1 MLSDD
6 WQHRS
11 GPDAGVGWACLAC
24 RTRLS
29 ACSLTRSG
37 LHLVLYTW
45 CECLDSAERVSK
57 CGDDT
62 MIAPKLM
69 NVFGVAACLGT
80 AALLV
85 HVTVSDK
92 EPAGSALIG
101 PQTVQA
107 VPSERPATGRSV
119 RDAGQERLLA
129 ADLSSGE
136 RPGLDQTTLSDPYAG
151 ALQQESIIILSQD
164 SDATGGQYA
173 SADVSGGSTI
183 LFGSD
188 GDSIWRSYSGS
199 EDLASAALAGGS
211 GGGSGFSTGG
221 SSAGGG
227 SAATGDLDFA
237 GGDGGEADED
247 LIVIPIGGDTDT
259 GGDTAPGGDDA
270 WDGDIP
276 VYDDPLDTG
285 DDPGAGDTP
294 VDTGGTGGGTGA
306 RDDTPVGDDTDTGQD
321 SPTAPD
327 DGSQDTGD
335 GGQDATTPD
344 DATPDPDTGSGS
356 GGSVITPRPWIRP
369 GDPEVSGTVFYVD
382 PQLGNDDNTG
392 SASSPWKTCAYA
404 VRQLAPGDILRLRS
418 GNYGHLDLGGSL
430 NSYGAP
436 DNWITYEADEGHAPV
451 FESMKL
457 GSRSDTRHYYLMM
470 RGLTISPG
478 GMEIVDVYSVR
489 LSAMRFVG
497 HWDSDNSANTS
508 STAIYVR
515 GSRPEPRYH
524 NLVIEN
530 CEITQYT
537 GAITL
542 IDVSGTTPLAG
553 TVAIRGNYLHKFT
566 NSAIRLYRDAVN
578 PDARIIIEDNHICD
592 QDPVPLDGAPPHGS
606 AITIRTGYVTVRGNV
621 VRSFGTTRG
630 IRAYPGHFDG
640 RVCFAGNLM
649 DQSTPF
655 QEGEE
660 VYCGATLIG
669 QCKSWSDTELQVYRA
684 TEHFELPEGHLV
696 GRTSGAQFSA
706 SGITYMNAWGGYC
719 GLVVENNLFYDSYN
733 PFVAEFLD
741 LNGDAIFR
749 NNTFIGAHSAD
760 YSRALW
766 YYYSA
771 FRTVPYP
778 RTGNG
783 VTFKNNI
790 AVGRVDF
797 DGPLDS
803 FRNNIVYALCA
814 NKAFITSL
822 ESNII
827 VTDNGIM
834 GRVPYFESGDLGRDF
849 FLGGTLF
856 DQYSFTRNDGKPHG
870 VELSSAYHLA
880 PGSPAV
886 NFGDVD
892 VAVAAGSPCGVVGP
906 DGFLVDP
913 GYERDENH
921 HSAGC
926 YEKAVAPPVE

>member
-1 MLSDD
+1 
-6 WQHRS
+6 
-11 GPDAGVGWACLAC
+11 
-24 RTRLS
+24 
-29 ACSLTRSG
+29 
-37 LHLVLYTW
+37 
-45 CECLDSAERVSK
+45 
-57 CGDDT
+57 

-356 GGSVITPRPWIRP
+356 GTGGSVITPRPWIRP
-369 GDPEVSGTVFYVD
+369 GDSAASGAVFYVD
-382 PQLGNDDNTG
+382 PQTGDDSNDG
-392 SASSPWKTCAYA
+392 SSSQPWRTAAYA
-404 VRQLAPGDILRLRS
+404 VRQLAPGDVLRLRS
-418 GNYGHLDLGGSL
+418 GNYGTLELGGSQ
-430 NSYGAP
+430 NTYGTP
-436 DNWITYEADEGHAPV
+436 ERWLIYEADAGHTPV
-451 FESMKL
+451 FESMTL
-457 GSRSDTRHYYLMM
+457 RARSDTLLDYFVEI
-470 RGLTISPG
+470 RGLTIRYPTPTAGNCLRALDVQSIVLRDLFVQGNWNAGDGRYTPSGLYFTGTGDVRWANVVVANCEIRDCSTGIMLVDDSGIDAPPETGETVIYGNYVHHIAGSSISVIRRAATGPRVLVEANHIYDQEVLPYPPYDGTHGTGISLRSRNVCVRRNVIHSSGSTRSIRTYPNVFDGATTFTGVLRDADKTFVAGEDVFQGSTLVGKCVSATDSTLALYRAADNLSLTRQDLMGQTSGARFCDFSVTSQRPWG
-478 GMEIVDVYSVR
+478 GY
-489 LSAMRFVG
+489 
-497 HWDSDNSANTS
+497 
-508 STAIYVR
+508 R
-515 GSRPEPRYH
+515 G
-524 NLVIEN
+524 LVIEN
-530 CEITQYT
+530 NLVYDSLNMLPIELCDASGDLVFRQNTVV
-537 GAITL
+537 GAHKN
-542 IDVSGTTPLAG
+542 SGGAHWYG
-553 TVAIRGNYLHKFT
+553 TVLMVTPAPYG
-566 NSAIRLYRDAVN
+566 SEGDS
-578 PDARIIIEDNHICD
+578 
-592 QDPVPLDGAPPHGS
+592 PV
-606 AITIRTGYVTVRGNV
+606 I
-621 VRSFGTTRG
+621 
-630 IRAYPGHFDG
+630 
-640 RVCFAGNLM
+640 
-649 DQSTPF
+649 
-655 QEGEE
+655 
-660 VYCGATLIG
+660 
-669 QCKSWSDTELQVYRA
+669 
-684 TEHFELPEGHLV
+684 
-696 GRTSGAQFSA
+696 
-706 SGITYMNAWGGYC
+706 
-719 GLVVENNLFYDSYN
+719 
-733 PFVAEFLD
+733 
-741 LNGDAIFR
+741 R
-749 NNTFIGAHSAD
+749 NNVF
-760 YSRALW
+760 
-766 YYYSA
+766 
-771 FRTVPYP
+771 
-778 RTGNG
+778 
-783 VTFKNNI
+783 
-790 AVGRVDF
+790 VGRVYLLTGIALTRYDH
-797 DGPLDS
+797 
-803 FRNNIVYALCA
+803 NIAYALYA
-814 NKAFITSL
+814 NDSYVPSL
-822 ESNII
+822 DSNII
-827 VTDNGIM
+827 ITDVGNPAM
-834 GRVPYFESGDLGRDF
+834 ARRLFFEPGDLGRDF
-849 FLGGTLF
+849 FIGGPGF
-856 DQYSFTRNDGKPHG
+856 SEYSFRRTEAGGPHG
-870 VELSSAYHLA
+870 VELSACYQLA
-880 PGSPAV
+880 LGSPGI
-886 NFGDVD
+886 NFGDVQTAID
-892 VAVAAGSPCGVVGP
+892 AGEPCGIVGP
-906 DGFLVDP
+906 NGFLTQIDQTR
-913 GYERDENH
+913 GTDR

-926 YEKAVAPPVE
+926 YELSAVPPVE